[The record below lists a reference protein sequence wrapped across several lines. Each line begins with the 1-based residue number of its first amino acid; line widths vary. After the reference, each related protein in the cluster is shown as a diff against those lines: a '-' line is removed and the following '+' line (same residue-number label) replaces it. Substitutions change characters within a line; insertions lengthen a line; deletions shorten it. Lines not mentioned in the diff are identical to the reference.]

1 MSKDESLN
9 LKLDVIK
16 AIPFESLKRPG
27 IPVDTYIQ
35 EASDLHHWC
44 QADKDALVAAG
55 IDWTR
60 VDDLPVRIGALSAA
74 QAIWISEYNNKEA
87 AQKQWGQQFPAAFQ
101 LRDQIVHH
109 FRYAYRDD
117 PDLYGRVKAIANGGG
132 NAGMLQDLQSLFT
145 LGKSY
150 PELLAKI
157 NFDMSLLDQAA
168 LLSEQLSPLLS
179 IATGGRM
186 EYNESKRLRDRA
198 YFHLKEVVDEVR
210 KCGKYLFWRNADRL
224 KGYNSSYLQRRK
236 NKKKTDSAPT
246 SDTDTVTMVGF
257 PQTTLPLRK
266 TA

>member
-16 AIPFESLKRPG
+16 AIPPETLKNRR
-27 IPVDTYIQ
+27 IPVDKYIQ

-74 QAIWISEYNNKEA
+74 QAIWITEYNNKEE
-87 AQKQWGQQFPAAFQ
+87 AQKQWGLQSPAAFK

-117 PDLYGRVKAIANGGG
+117 PDLYGRVKAIDNGGG
-132 NAGMLQDLQSLFT
+132 NAEMIQDLQELYT
-145 LGKSY
+145 LGKSN
-150 PELLAKI
+150 PDLLIAI

-168 LLSEQLSPLLS
+168 ALSEQLSPLLS
-179 IATGGRM
+179 IATGGRLG
-186 EYNESKRLRDRA
+186 YSESKRLRDQA
-198 YFHLKEVVDEVR
+198 YTHLKEVVDEVR
-210 KCGKYLFWRNADRL
+210 KCGQYLFWQNADRL
-224 KGYNSSYLQRRK
+224 KGYKSSYLQKSRT
-236 NKKKTDSAPT
+236 KKKPVPT
-246 SDTDTVTMVGF
+246 PTPDTNTVTMVGI
-257 PQTTLPLRK
+257 PQSNLPLQK
-266 TA
+266 IA